1 MSTFVITAMEAKEF
15 PKFIPMTVCDGGISI
30 GACALPFGIERPF
43 NCIFIWGGLLV
54 VWGKGMR
61 VCGFGFICLPRLQE
75 AGRRVQRKSISH
87 RRRMPSGALMMI

>member
-43 NCIFIWGGLLV
+43 NCIFIWGGFLV
-54 VWGKGMR
+54 V
-61 VCGFGFICLPRLQE
+61 
-75 AGRRVQRKSISH
+75 
-87 RRRMPSGALMMI
+87 